1 MAGDHAV
8 GEADRVAKLRQRGA
22 EQRDAVVARNMVER
36 AFEATRQPVVRV
48 GTEAG
53 FGPWDCGG
61 GVHGYPLR
69 SVVGRETIRLLTLM
83 QVTPHPAPDAIHRKF
98 NSSARSEE
106 RRAGKEC
113 VSTCRSRWSPYH

>member
-1 MAGDHAV
+1 MIRRPTRSTRTDTLFPYTTV
-8 GEADRVAKLRQRGA
+8 FRSVAL
-22 EQRDAVVARNMVER
+22 NMGER

-98 NSSARSEE
+98 NSSA
-106 RRAGKEC
+106 
-113 VSTCRSRWSPYH
+113 TL

>member
-1 MAGDHAV
+1 MIRRAPRSTRTDTLFPYTTLFRSDHAV

-61 GVHGYPLR
+61 GVDGYPLR
-69 SVVGRETIRLLTLM
+69 SVVGRETLRRLTLM
-83 QVTPHPAPDAIHRKF
+83 QVTPHPAPDALPRKF
-98 NSSARSEE
+98 TSSA
-106 RRAGKEC
+106 
-113 VSTCRSRWSPYH
+113 PLL